1 MAKASGFSSQSK
13 FSRVML
19 TMRPLLL
26 IIVIV
31 CFTATLE
38 LHAQQNDTLP
48 VLEDAMLK
56 DTIVAPEQKKE
67 NWFNRD
73 YPDPKKAATLA
84 LILPGAGQL
93 YNKRWWKVPF
103 VYGAIIGMGVTID
116 YNQSRYR
123 RLRDALDL
131 KRDGEPHEFTGT
143 TLDNERSLRTLR
155 DQFDK
160 NTQMAYVGMFLV
172 YTLQA
177 MEAFVD
183 AHLKTF
189 DVNDDLSLRLKP
201 NMTPGPMGTPV
212 MGIGLSMSFGNAG
225 NPRFLPTR

>member
-1 MAKASGFSSQSK
+1 
-13 FSRVML
+13 
-19 TMRPLLL
+19 MRRSLL
-26 IIVIV
+26 II
-31 CFTATLE
+31 CFVATAILGATQLQ
-38 LHAQQNDTLP
+38 AQQNDTLP
-48 VLEDAMLK
+48 VLEEAMLN
-56 DTIVAPEQKKE
+56 DTIIASKQKKE
-67 NWFNRD
+67 NWLNRD

-103 VYGAIIGMGVTID
+103 VYGAIVGMGLTID
-116 YNQSRYR
+116 YNQTRYR
-123 RLRDALDL
+123 RLRDALEL

-160 NTQMAYVGMFLV
+160 NTQMSYVGMFLI

-189 DVNDDLSLRLKP
+189 DVNDDLSLQLKP
-201 NMTPGPMGTPV
+201 AMTPGPMGVPV
-212 MGIGLSMSFGNAG
+212 MGVGVSMSFGNAG
-225 NPRFLPTR
+225 NPRHLPAR